1 MRAGHVDVLVVGLGP
16 AGAAAAAVA
25 AARGLSVLAV
35 ERRAEIGVPVQCA
48 EWIPAPLGAYARAE
62 GVSAQKIRGMRTCL
76 PSGAVLRSDVRGL
89 MIDRARFD
97 QALAATAERA
107 GARLALS
114 TRLTALDMGT
124 CLARIAGPLAQREV
138 RFRWLVAAD
147 GPHSHVA
154 QVLGLKPLETV
165 HARQYTV
172 ALHER
177 QEDTDIWLSGDY
189 PGGYAWL
196 FPKGGVANL
205 GLGLDKRFARDLKR
219 PLDALHRRLVEAGR
233 VRPEIMSRTGGAIP
247 VGGLRERL
255 AVGSVLLVGDAAG
268 LTHPVTG
275 AGIAAAVISGER
287 AGEAVAEAA
296 RGMGALALAGFE
308 EEVRD
313 QFETTLARGVA
324 RRREL
329 DACWGRDSAWR
340 DDVHRR
346 GWIAFPEYF
355 SGGPAIA

>member
-1 MRAGHVDVLVVGLGP
+1 MSHSHADVLVVGLGP

-25 AARGLSVLAV
+25 AALGLSVLAV

-48 EWIPAPLGAYARAE
+48 EWIPAPLGAYAQAD
-62 GVSAQKIRGMRTCL
+62 GVSAQKILGMRTCL
-76 PSGAVLRSDVRGL
+76 PSGAVFRSEARGL

-114 TRLTALDMGT
+114 TRLAGLDPGA
-124 CLARIAGPLAQREV
+124 CAARIAGLRSEREI
-138 RFRWLVAAD
+138 RFRWLIAAD
-147 GPHSHVA
+147 GPHSSVA
-154 QVLGLKPLETV
+154 HALGLKPLETV

-172 ALHER
+172 ALNER
-177 QEDTDIWLSGDY
+177 DQDTSIWLSGDY

-196 FPKGGVANL
+196 FPKGSVANI
-205 GLGLDKRFARDLKR
+205 GLGVDKRFARDLKR
-219 PLDALHRRLVEAGR
+219 PLDALHRRLVEEGR
-233 VRPEIMSRTGGAIP
+233 VRPGIMSRTGGMIP

-255 AVGSVLLVGDAAG
+255 VVGSVLLVGDAAG
-268 LTHPVTG
+268 LTHPVSG

-287 AGEAVAEAA
+287 AGEAVAQAA
-296 RGMGALALAGFE
+296 RGAPEVALAAFE
-308 EEVRD
+308 EDVRD
-313 QFETTLARGVA
+313 QFETTLARAVV
-324 RRREL
+324 RRKEL
-329 DACWGRDSAWR
+329 ERCWGRDLAQR

-355 SGGPAIA
+355 AEGPSIP